1 MISKARP
8 TEVTVNK
15 DAKPGAVVKARVDD
29 FFVIE
34 TPSCLSVTGVGS
46 ALTSSTSAD
55 VFWTSVSASF
65 QVQYDTSGFTP
76 GTGSFM
82 VVTSDTLSP

>member
-29 FFVIE
+29 FFVIIPGCHWVNRE
-34 TPSCLSVTGVGS
+34 SYFITEIP
-46 ALTSSTSAD
+46 
-55 VFWTSVSASF
+55 
-65 QVQYDTSGFTP
+65 VQKEDLQTEFL
-76 GTGSFM
+76 
-82 VVTSDTLSP
+82 VIE

>member
-29 FFVIE
+29 FFVIIIIVVWW
-34 TPSCLSVTGVGS
+34 LSK
-46 ALTSSTSAD
+46 
-55 VFWTSVSASF
+55 
-65 QVQYDTSGFTP
+65 
-76 GTGSFM
+76 
-82 VVTSDTLSP
+82 